1 MLQVL
6 YANQVYRPT
15 GKANPLSD
23 FSDDADGV
31 TNGEYSNQV
40 LLFFFLVASLLVHLR
55 RFACFAWWPVSFDT
69 IAHLSQPTQPVSR
82 QLTDG

>member
-23 FSDDADGV
+23 FSDADNVGTV
-31 TNGEYSNQV
+31 ENGFTNGEYSNQV
-40 LLFFFLVASLLVHLR
+40 LLLFYFVSFSLGASASLCLFDLVARPRRVLR
-55 RFACFAWWPVSFDT
+55 VCLHT
-69 IAHLSQPTQPVSR
+69 
-82 QLTDG
+82 